1 MSEGLLLVAQHTW
14 QVLLA
19 SSGWILLGLML
30 AGLMEELI
38 PRRWIE
44 RHLAGESFAATV
56 KAALIGAPLPLC
68 SCSVLPAAAALRRTG
83 AGRGPTAAFLV
94 STPETGVDSI
104 STTYAL
110 FDPITTLLRPLAAV
124 LSAMG
129 TGLLVSKYGSP
140 APAMAQ
146 QEPAM
151 DATTCCADEATEHCV
166 EKKPED
172 SHAPLFQ
179 RSLRKALGPLSADLA
194 LWLSVGLVLA
204 GLAGALLPDN
214 LLGGNTSLV
223 AQYGLALIAGVPV
236 YVCATASTPLA
247 AALVAKGMDPG
258 AALVFLL
265 AGPATNL
272 ATLAVVRGLL
282 GMRATFLYLGSI
294 TGGAVL
300 AGLTLG
306 WLHERLGS
314 TPLET
319 VREHLHGE
327 AGSAQ
332 PIFATALVL
341 LLGYHLVRRLRPSSH
356 AH

>member
-1 MSEGLLLVAQHTW
+1 MGEGLLLVAQNTW

-19 SSGWILLGLML
+19 SSGWILLGLIL

-140 APAMAQ
+140 VPALTQ
-146 QEPAM
+146 PGPSM
-151 DATTCCADEATEHCV
+151 DATTCCADEEPEHCME
-166 EKKPED
+166 EKPKD

-214 LLGGNTSLV
+214 LLGVNSSLV

-282 GMRATFLYLGSI
+282 GLRATFLYLGSI
-294 TGGAVL
+294 AGGAVL

-306 WLHERLGS
+306 WLHERLGI
-314 TPLET
+314 TPLEI

-327 AGSAQ
+327 TGYAE
-332 PIFATALVL
+332 PIFATALIL
-341 LLGYHLVRRLRPSSH
+341 LLGYHLVSRLRPSSH